1 VSGSAAAEPSLDKVS
16 ERRQLPLLW
25 GIFFEADHLPMH
37 RLRHLQDLQ
46 ALPDYFRK
54 VKDPHV
60 TLAYAGSLASS
71 RASLLDGAVVT
82 GVAET
87 ALAKRHGISVEAFRR
102 HSEDCQLW
110 SGREVEVSISQL
122 VQGTDGLVAAVTLP
136 EDLPCIDKH
145 PHMML
150 ARSPQVGADYAAAL
164 LRTAGKSE
172 DLTDAERRLPCLV
185 QNLGPP
191 VLMLRGVVRPVWGH
205 GGFHP
210 VLPGRSRPARSWQTA
225 GRGRK
230 R

>member
-1 VSGSAAAEPSLDKVS
+1 QQARGPHARRLPRSRQLRRFGRAGLFAVVRIAWRKLRRPHTGGEVSGSAAAEPSLDKVS

-25 GIFFEADHLPMH
+25 GVFFEN

-122 VQGTDGLVAAVTLP
+122 VQGTDGLVSAVTLP
-136 EDLPCIDKH
+136 E
-145 PHMML
+145 
-150 ARSPQVGADYAAAL
+150 
-164 LRTAGKSE
+164 
-172 DLTDAERRLPCLV
+172 
-185 QNLGPP
+185 
-191 VLMLRGVVRPVWGH
+191 
-205 GGFHP
+205 
-210 VLPGRSRPARSWQTA
+210 
-225 GRGRK
+225 
-230 R
+230 